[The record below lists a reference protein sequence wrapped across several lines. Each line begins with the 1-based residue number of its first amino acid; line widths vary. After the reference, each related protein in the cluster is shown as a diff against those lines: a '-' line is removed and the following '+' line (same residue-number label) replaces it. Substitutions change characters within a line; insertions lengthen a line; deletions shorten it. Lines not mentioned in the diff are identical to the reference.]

1 MEGLLKVL
9 GFVFFIFV
17 GYFLKRTHILK
28 EDTVHALSGLLL
40 YVTLP
45 CLILVCLNGLHI
57 EASYFWLIGLG
68 LATNFFMIG
77 IACLITRKHPENRL
91 FDMLNLSGFNVGT
104 FVMPFLQTF
113 VTPTGFLSICL
124 FDIGNSIMCTGT
136 TYAIASGTGT
146 GLTLVKTILKRM
158 FSSGPIC
165 SYFVMLILAFVG
177 YTFPATVVDWAKI
190 GANANAFLAMILL
203 GQSIRFV
210 MPHEQLKELLR
221 LLVIRLAG
229 SLVMSLAMY
238 YLLPFPYEIR
248 KILALIAW
256 APVPVVG
263 LIFCIKAK
271 CKPSMAANLNSLS
284 VACSVVIVSMLL
296 TIL

>member
-77 IACLITRKHPENRL
+77 IACLITRKNPQNRL
-91 FDMLNLSGFNVGT
+91 FDMLNLSGFNIGT

-136 TYAIASGTGT
+136 TYAIGSGTGT
-146 GLTLVKTILKRM
+146 GIELVKTILKRM

-165 SYFVMLILAFVG
+165 SYFVMLTLAF
-177 YTFPATVVDWAKI
+177 I
-190 GANANAFLAMILL
+190 GNANAFLAMILL

-210 MPHEQLKELLR
+210 MPREQLKELLR
-221 LLVIRLAG
+221 LLAIRLAG
-229 SLVMSLAMY
+229 SLVMSLVMY

-271 CKPSMAANLNSLS
+271 CNPSMAANLNSLS
-284 VACSVVIVSMLL
+284 VACSVVIVSILL
-296 TIL
+296 SVL

>member
-77 IACLITRKHPENRL
+77 IAYLITRKHPENRL

-210 MPHEQLKELLR
+210 MPREQLKELLR

-229 SLVMSLAMY
+229 SLVMSLAM
-238 YLLPFPYEIR
+238 
-248 KILALIAW
+248 
-256 APVPVVG
+256 
-263 LIFCIKAK
+263 
-271 CKPSMAANLNSLS
+271 
-284 VACSVVIVSMLL
+284 
-296 TIL
+296 

>member
-1 MEGLLKVL
+1 MCRNPD
-9 GFVFFIFV
+9 IMN
-17 GYFLKRTHILK
+17 YIC
-28 EDTVHALSGLLL
+28 
-40 YVTLP
+40 Y
-45 CLILVCLNGLHI
+45 
-57 EASYFWLIGLG
+57 
-68 LATNFFMIG
+68 
-77 IACLITRKHPENRL
+77 
-91 FDMLNLSGFNVGT
+91 
-104 FVMPFLQTF
+104 
-113 VTPTGFLSICL
+113 ICL
-124 FDIGNSIMCTGT
+124 KISVCN
-136 TYAIASGTGT
+136 
-146 GLTLVKTILKRM
+146 RNR
-158 FSSGPIC
+158 FSWHC
-165 SYFVMLILAFVG
+165 FYTYFVMLILAFVG

-210 MPHEQLKELLR
+210 MPREQLKELLR

-263 LIFCIKAK
+263 LFLCIKAK

-284 VACSVVIVSMLL
+284 VACSVVIVSTLL

>member
-77 IACLITRKHPENRL
+77 IAYLITRKHPENRL

-146 GLTLVKTILKRM
+146 GLFLLCHADFGLCRLHLSSHGRRLGKDRRQRQCF
-158 FSSGPIC
+158 FSDDI
-165 SYFVMLILAFVG
+165 AR
-177 YTFPATVVDWAKI
+177 AK
-190 GANANAFLAMILL
+190 
-203 GQSIRFV
+203 
-210 MPHEQLKELLR
+210 H
-221 LLVIRLAG
+221 
-229 SLVMSLAMY
+229 
-238 YLLPFPYEIR
+238 PFR
-248 KILALIAW
+248 H
-256 APVPVVG
+256 AP
-263 LIFCIKAK
+263 
-271 CKPSMAANLNSLS
+271 
-284 VACSVVIVSMLL
+284 
-296 TIL
+296 

>member
-9 GFVFFIFV
+9 GFVFFIMV
-17 GYFLKRTHILK
+17 GYVLKRTHVLK

-45 CLILVCLNGLHI
+45 CLILVSLNGL
-57 EASYFWLIGLG
+57 ELQWNYFWLIGLG
-68 LATNFFMIG
+68 LLTNFFMIG
-77 IACLITRKHPENRL
+77 VACFISRQCPQKRL
-91 FDMLNLSGFNVGT
+91 FDMLNLSGFNIGT

-113 VTPTGFLSICL
+113 VTPIGFLSICL
-124 FDIGNSIMCTGT
+124 FDLGNSIMCTGT
-136 TYAIASGTGT
+136 TYALGSGTGT
-146 GLTLVKTILKRM
+146 GWILVKTVVKRM
-158 FSSGPIC
+158 LSSGPIC
-165 SYFVMLILAFVG
+165 SYFVMLILSIAGCAFP
-177 YTFPATVVDWAKI
+177 TTVVDWAKI

-203 GQSIRFV
+203 GQSIRFA
-210 MPHEQLKELLR
+210 MPSDQLKELLK
-221 LLVIRLAG
+221 LLAIRLTG
-229 SLVMSLAMY
+229 SLVMSVAMY

-271 CKPSMAANLNSLS
+271 CNPSMAANLNSLS
-284 VACSVVIVSMLL
+284 VACSVVIVSILL
-296 TIL
+296 SVL

>member
-1 MEGLLKVL
+1 MDGLIKVL
-9 GFVFFIFV
+9 GFVLFIFI

-45 CLILVCLNGLHI
+45 CLILVCLNGLHL
-57 EASYFWLIGLG
+57 EWNYLWLIGLG
-68 LATNFFMIG
+68 LLTNFFMIG
-77 IACLITRKHPENRL
+77 IACLITYRHPEKRL
-91 FDMLNLSGFNVGT
+91 FDMLNLSGFNIGT
-104 FVMPFLQTF
+104 FVMPFLQSF

-136 TYAIASGTGT
+136 TYALGSGTGT
-146 GLTLVKTILKRM
+146 GVALAKTILKRM

-165 SYFVMLILAFVG
+165 SYFVMLTLSVLG
-177 YTFPATVVDWAKI
+177 LTFPKTIVDWAQI

-203 GQSIRFV
+203 GQSIRFS
-210 MPHEQLKELLR
+210 MPADQLKELLR
-221 LLVIRLAG
+221 LLCIRLAG
-229 SLVMSLAMY
+229 SLIMSLAMY
-238 YLLPFPYEIR
+238 YLLPFSEEIR

-256 APVPVVG
+256 APIPVVG

-271 CKPSMAANLNSLS
+271 CNPSMAANLNSLS
-284 VACSVVIVSMLL
+284 VACSVVIVSALL
-296 TIL
+296 TFL

>member
-1 MEGLLKVL
+1 MDGLIKVL
-9 GFVFFIFV
+9 GFVIFILI
-17 GYFLKRTHILK
+17 GYFLKRAHILK

-45 CLILVCLNGLHI
+45 CLILVCLNGLHL
-57 EASYFWLIGLG
+57 EWSYLWLIGLG
-68 LATNFFMIG
+68 LLTNFFMIG
-77 IACLITRKHPENRL
+77 IACLISRRQPQKRL
-91 FDMLNLSGFNVGT
+91 FDMLNLSGFNIGT
-104 FVMPFLQTF
+104 FVMPFLQSF
-113 VTPTGFLSICL
+113 VTPMGFLSICL

-136 TYAIASGTGT
+136 TYAIGSGTGT
-146 GLTLVKTILKRM
+146 GLTLIKTILKRM

-165 SYFVMLILAFVG
+165 SYFVMLALSVLG
-177 YTFPATVVDWAKI
+177 LSFPKTIVDWAQI

-203 GQSIRFV
+203 GQSMRFA
-210 MPHEQLKELLR
+210 MPAEQLKELFR
-221 LLVIRLAG
+221 LLAIRLVG

-238 YLLPFPYEIR
+238 YLLPFPHEIC

-271 CKPSMAANLNSLS
+271 CNPSMAANLNSLS
-284 VACSVVIVSMLL
+284 VACSVVIVSTLL

>member
-68 LATNFFMIG
+68 LASNFFMIG

-113 VTPTGFLSICL
+113 VTPTGF
-124 FDIGNSIMCTGT
+124 F
-136 TYAIASGTGT
+136 
-146 GLTLVKTILKRM
+146 
-158 FSSGPIC
+158 
-165 SYFVMLILAFVG
+165 
-177 YTFPATVVDWAKI
+177 
-190 GANANAFLAMILL
+190 
-203 GQSIRFV
+203 
-210 MPHEQLKELLR
+210 H
-221 LLVIRLAG
+221 
-229 SLVMSLAMY
+229 
-238 YLLPFPYEIR
+238 LP
-248 KILALIAW
+248 
-256 APVPVVG
+256 V
-263 LIFCIKAK
+263 
-271 CKPSMAANLNSLS
+271 
-284 VACSVVIVSMLL
+284 
-296 TIL
+296 